1 MNFSVK
7 RLYLYLITGLSLIM
21 GAASAYFINTGNG
34 ISAALAGLGGFLF
47 LEYIQERSVEL
58 TNQKHVK
65 ALNNTAT
72 TVLEVVLVGG
82 LLSSQDLPVML
93 SVAVLSTMLVLKSLK
108 NNTEAYMNS
117 SIDVRFDQRGRV
129 LVALAGMALSMFNPY
144 YIFIGAWVLLGSVF
158 VDMFEVFYSSRDIK
172 ESSKLKNRILS
183 S

>member
-1 MNFSVK
+1 MK
-7 RLYLYLITGLSLIM
+7 RLYLYLITGLSLLL

-34 ISAALAGLGGFLF
+34 ISAGLAGLGAFLF
-47 LEYIQERSVEL
+47 IEYIQEKSVEL

-65 ALNNTAT
+65 AVNNTAT

-82 LLSSQDLPVML
+82 LLSSQDLPIML
-93 SVAVLSTMLVLKSLK
+93 SVAVLSSMLALKSLK
-108 NNTEAYMNS
+108 DNCEAYMKS
-117 SIDVRFDQRGRV
+117 TIDVRFDQRGRV
-129 LVALAGMALSMFNPY
+129 LVTLATMALSTFNTY